1 MTRRSFAALRYSQ
14 RAVLMGAVLMLAACA
29 GEPWVDTRREAG
41 STEPVGE
48 STPDRV
54 AICHAGSTDRAIL
67 QGMAAREC
75 AKTGRTPHYVGTSRL
90 QCRLVTPHRSFFDCR

>member
-1 MTRRSFAALRYSQ
+1 MTRRSLSALSITLF
-14 RAVLMGAVLMLAACA
+14 AVLALSACA

-41 STEPVGE
+41 SIEPVGE

-54 AICHAGSTDRAIL
+54 AICHAGGTDRATL
-67 QGMAAREC
+67 LDMAAREC

-90 QCRLVTPHRSFFDCR
+90 QCRLITPHRSFFDCR